1 MEEALRFFKA
11 YEIWIYGLLALGGLL
26 YIRKFF
32 IAWSDLRGSA
42 FGLERESAQSRV
54 NQSATMLVLLLAIAI
69 SEFVLVSYVAP
80 TVPGA
85 SPLSTPTLDLLATA
99 TTTLE
104 NPAEGTETPPIQ
116 PVDDAETSTQS
127 AAGLPSGDGCIPDQ
141 VNITQ
146 PQDGEEVAG
155 VVPLVG
161 TANIENFGFY
171 MYEVARPGETV
182 WLTLQAGR
190 APTVEGEL
198 GQWDTSTLAP
208 GEYLLRLVV
217 TDNAGQSLE
226 PCVIQVR
233 VGSVPT
239 TP

>member
-1 MEEALRFFKA
+1 MEEALRFFRA

-32 IAWSDLRGSA
+32 LAWGDLRGAA

-54 NQSATMLVLLLAIAI
+54 NQSASMLVLLLAIAI
-69 SEFVLVSYVAP
+69 TEFVLVSYVAP

-85 SPLSTPTLDLLATA
+85 TPLFTPTLDLLATA
-99 TTTLE
+99 TTTLP
-104 NPAEGTETPPIQ
+104 NATEGTETPPGEE
-116 PVDDAETSTQS
+116 ALLSS
-127 AAGLPSGDGCIPDQ
+127 PSPPEQASEEGCVPGQ
-141 VNITQ
+141 VNLTE
-146 PQDGEEVAG
+146 PEDGTEVEG
-155 VVPLVG
+155 VVTLVG
-161 TANIENFGFY
+161 TADIENFGFY
-171 MYEVARPGETV
+171 KYEVARPGETV

-190 APTVEGEL
+190 DPIQESEL

-208 GEYLLRLVV
+208 GEYMLRLVV
-217 TDNAGQSLE
+217 TDNAGQSLQ

-233 VGSVPT
+233 VSAAPQ